1 MIKKSATKKD
11 LVRQLAKKTGLDKE
25 KVNRIVDLY
34 FEEIKSAL
42 LSGKQVRL
50 AGFGIFDI
58 NVWKSAEIYD
68 INTKRKVAKQVKLVK
83 FKPSSLLK
91 EKIL

>member
-1 MIKKSATKKD
+1 MVKKSATKKD
-11 LVRQLAKKTGLDKE
+11 LVRQLAKKTNLDKE
-25 KVNRIVDLY
+25 KIRRVIDLY
-34 FEEIKSAL
+34 FDEIKSAL

-58 NVWKSAEIYD
+58 TKWRSPEIYD
-68 INTKRKVAKQVKLVK
+68 INTKRKVAKQIKIVR

-91 EKIL
+91 GKIL